1 VWDRWESE
9 GETVESCAVITTD
22 ASAMASLYHH
32 RMPVVLTPGAAEEW
46 LDESTRTRR
55 AVELMA
61 PYEAPDLECYEVSR
75 YVNSPA
81 NDSPDCI
88 TPVT

>member
-1 VWDRWESE
+1 
-9 GETVESCAVITTD
+9 
-22 ASAMASLYHH
+22 
-32 RMPVVLTPGAAEEW
+32 MPVLLSLEGAVEW

-61 PYEAPDLECYEVSR
+61 PYSDSDLECHEVSR

-88 TPVT
+88 APVA